1 MKSYLSLIPISAKAN
16 IRRNRMT
23 LLCIIIS
30 VFLVTTVFG
39 MADMVIRAE
48 KIRIVNRHG
57 NWHIQVK
64 DISEEAAE
72 EIGRRSDVAAAGWH
86 SVINIEADK
95 AYYADSTKAA
105 LYGIDEVYL
114 KDIMDGI
121 SEGDYPQGNHEV
133 ILSTNAKEILD
144 IHIGGEVIINT
155 PSGSRSYTVS
165 GFGEDDTGMF
175 QGQTYLIGVYMTRP
189 AFQEILD
196 RNRIGDAKPAYYVQ
210 FKEGTNVTDSITD
223 IRQWYGLTDENISEN
238 TGLMGVSGFSSN
250 SSIRNIYGLALMLF
264 LLVVFAGVLMISG
277 SINSN
282 ITHRTKFFG
291 MMRCIGASR
300 QQIIRFVRLEA
311 LNWCRTAVPAG
322 IAASILATWGVC
334 AALRFGIGGEFSQMP
349 LFGLSPVGMV
359 SGVIV
364 GVVTVLLAAQ
374 SPAKRAANVSPAAAV
389 SGGTESTLRVS
400 RAADIKH
407 IKIETLLGIH
417 HAVSA
422 KKNMF
427 LMTGSFALSIILIL
441 GFGVGLDFA
450 RALLPSLR
458 TWKPDLSIVSY
469 GNACTLDRGI
479 VDKIR
484 EIPGVE
490 HVYGNVYADNI
501 PVWSDKNTID
511 HVNMVSYDEYMLD
524 CAKQS
529 IVDGNI
535 AEIYGDDGYALT
547 IYNKDNPIRVGD
559 KLRIGNAEI
568 EIAGALSDGLFADDS
583 IIICSEGTFGSLMG
597 EQNYAMISVQL
608 EDDATEETVKGILTF
623 TGENDIFSDMR
634 DSNRE
639 TNATYWATRLLGYS
653 FLTII
658 GMITVLYIVNS
669 ISMSAFARIRQYGA
683 MRAVGMDG
691 RQLTKMIAAEAFTY
705 AASGWGAG
713 LALGLPLS
721 RLLYLGLITKYFGRE
736 WRIPAAQLGFILLL
750 VAAAAAA
757 AVYIPSKRIR
767 DMAVTD
773 TINEL

>member
-57 NWHIQVK
+57 SWHIQVK

-250 SSIRNIYGLALMLF
+250 SSIRNVYGLALMLF

-349 LFGLSPVGMV
+349 LFGLSPVGMA

-568 EIAGALSDGLFADDS
+568 EIAGALSDGLFADDN

-608 EDDATEETVKGILTF
+608 EDDATEETVKGILSF

-705 AASGWGAG
+705 AASGWAAG

-736 WRIPAAQLGFILLL
+736 WRIPAAQLGLILLL